1 MIDTSAIAIGLTGAA
16 FLVGSLAPVAL
27 ESREAPPAQQVPQ
40 VQAAAVSSKGDRL
53 AVPSRRVD
61 RTTVSTIEVIG
72 LTQAT
77 VVFKDR
83 NGAVLFQADSMTGTT
98 TVARDVDLPVVTLK
112 EEPAP
117 APVVQRPA
125 PKQEGSNPPA
135 PQGRKTRTVGCEA
148 ALSTLVRNEAS
159 SVPGMCLT

>member
-1 MIDTSAIAIGLTGAA
+1 MIDTSAIVIGLTGAA

-27 ESREAPPAQQVPQ
+27 ESREAPQSQVLAAPA
-40 VQAAAVSSKGDRL
+40 SSKGDRL

-72 LTQAT
+72 LSQAT

-83 NGAVLFQADSMTGTT
+83 NGAVLFQADSTTGTT

-112 EEPAP
+112 EEPAA

-135 PQGRKTRTVGCEA
+135 PQGRKIRTVGCEA

-159 SVPGMCLT
+159 FVPGLCLT